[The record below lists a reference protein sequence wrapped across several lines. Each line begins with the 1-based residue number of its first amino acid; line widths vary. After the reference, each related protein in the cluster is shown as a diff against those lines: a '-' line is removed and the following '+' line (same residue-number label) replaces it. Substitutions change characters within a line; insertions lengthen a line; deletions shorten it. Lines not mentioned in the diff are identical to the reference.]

1 MSFRGLRSKDTSE
14 GNDEDNDGDYTN
26 NGSLM
31 LKTTKKKQASNYF
44 VDILGLVPQDSH
56 TLEMSRNPTLA
67 NLFATQSFLR

>member
-31 LKTTKKKQASNYF
+31 LKTTKKKA
-44 VDILGLVPQDSH
+44 GL
-56 TLEMSRNPTLA
+56 
-67 NLFATQSFLR
+67 